1 MLSLWP
7 AGLPSNGQGTI
18 EWAGGLVDWNSP
30 YMQNGYYYARVTDVN
45 VECYDPPQGANVQG
59 SKSYVYTNTAGT
71 NDSVQM
77 TNNLVVLASLDA
89 TGEDP
94 GEDPEASSTTTAAG
108 ATKTSPGPAKSSTA
122 AAQQVPGLVGAGG
135 RGEDTTSLANADGGQ
150 AQQTGSAGSDS
161 GGTDTS
167 SSGGGSSGGF
177 VQNTGSDGSSAAHR
191 VALGGCSF
199 AMVVAVG
206 AMLVL

>member
-59 SKSYVYTNTAGT
+59 SKSYVYTNVAGT
-71 NDSVQM
+71 NDTVQM

-94 GEDPEASSTTTAAG
+94 GEDPEASSKTTTAAA
-108 ATKTSPGPAKSSTA
+108 ATKTSAGSAKSSTA

-135 RGEDTTSLANADGGQ
+135 RGEDTTSLANGDGGQ
-150 AQQTGSAGSDS
+150 AQQTGSADS
-161 GGTDTS
+161 GSS
-167 SSGGGSSGGF
+167 SSGGGSGTF
-177 VQNTGSDGSSAAHR
+177 QQNMGSSAASK
-191 VALGGCSF
+191 VALSGCSL